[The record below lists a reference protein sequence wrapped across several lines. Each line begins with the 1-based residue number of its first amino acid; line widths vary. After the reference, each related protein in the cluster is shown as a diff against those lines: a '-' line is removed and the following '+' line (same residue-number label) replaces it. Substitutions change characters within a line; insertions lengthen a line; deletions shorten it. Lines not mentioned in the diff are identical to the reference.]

1 MNSVNS
7 YNDKINVYVVC
18 KSILKYQGR
27 TIQEENTQ
35 EMYIYE
41 GKEYY
46 FLSCEDSIDK
56 SIITQLEE
64 IESSMEESGVEG
76 ELIVNETLY
85 TTMAHPY

>member
-7 YNDKINVYVVC
+7 YNDKINVYVVS
-18 KSILKYQGR
+18 KSILNYQKR
-27 TIQEENTQ
+27 TIEEENTQ
-35 EMYIYE
+35 GMYIYE

-64 IESSMEESGVEG
+64 IESKIEECGIEG